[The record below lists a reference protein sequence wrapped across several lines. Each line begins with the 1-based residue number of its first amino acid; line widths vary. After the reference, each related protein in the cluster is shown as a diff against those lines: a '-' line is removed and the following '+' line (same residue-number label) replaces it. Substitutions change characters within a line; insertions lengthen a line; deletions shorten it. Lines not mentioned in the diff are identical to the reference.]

1 MKSNELEC
9 KICKC
14 LGIERFN
21 EICFELCPSILN
33 ATFESLYTQFGLE
46 SVKRKEKRTSFFSSI
61 MEDIV
66 ELQQDASV
74 FKVVKSRNF
83 NFLAKRGSCRFLK

>member
-1 MKSNELEC
+1 MQVS
-9 KICKC
+9 
-14 LGIERFN
+14 RHRA
-21 EICFELCPSILN
+21 CFELGPPTLN
-33 ATFESLYTQFGLE
+33 ATFESLYTQFGLK
-46 SVKRKEKRTSFFSSI
+46 SVKKKEHFFFTSI

-83 NFLAKRGSCRFLK
+83 NFLAKRGSCRFLQ

>member
-14 LGIERFN
+14 LGIERSN

-33 ATFESLYTQFGLE
+33 ATFESLYTQFGLK
-46 SVKRKEKRTSFFSSI
+46 SVKKKEHFFFTSI

-74 FKVVKSRNF
+74 FKVVKSS
-83 NFLAKRGSCRFLK
+83 SCRFFQ